1 MKPTFTALIVSTAL
15 LFSRRPAA
23 GATMMLLPSAP
34 EASTPPQGEWTEGDS
49 LLFDDE
55 PSDEARAA
63 TPGDRQDELLAKKKK
78 KAKKK
83 KSRRS

>member
-15 LFSRRPAA
+15 FFSRRPAA
-23 GATMMLLPSAP
+23 GATMMPLPSEP
-34 EASTPPQGEWTEGDS
+34 EAATPPQAEWTESDS
-49 LLFDDE
+49 LLFDNE

-63 TPGDRQDELLAKKKK
+63 TPADSQDQLLAKKKK